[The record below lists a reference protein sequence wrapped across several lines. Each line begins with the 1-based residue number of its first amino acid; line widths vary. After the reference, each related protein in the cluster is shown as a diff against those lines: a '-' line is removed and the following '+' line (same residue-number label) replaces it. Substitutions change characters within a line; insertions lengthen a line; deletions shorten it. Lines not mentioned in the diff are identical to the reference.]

1 MTVVNI
7 TNVIWTGDYMAII
20 NDNDMEIILKGDQET
35 AIREMLRERFF
46 ALLKMPVKKQHTS
59 PVSSSVFVGHMHGWS
74 THSLAI
80 RKKDCLTVFEDCEY
94 YLNIFHLRGKEFIER
109 DGSCVNLKELFDR
122 SIERIA
128 FSGTEVT
135 YPSVDELLAFMADK
149 EFFCLTN
156 YIEDHNME
164 IVKSRHFLDNYML
177 MRENYDKQ
185 YFRHDD
191 YHDIRLFLTRVEE
204 EGAYAEHGLYPE
216 DILIFDVNDKIVNYL
231 RKISEECFCD
241 KSDYYFEYE
250 SQSPEIQAAYF
261 ATRFHSN
268 PAWDANP
275 VNLFNFR
282 ICTFVLPGTVSPKK
296 AKKMP
301 LKKKTMKTD
310 CGSEYVIDSIHLN
323 SNICFDL
330 AEFKDLLKGLF
341 YEVFMD

>member
-1 MTVVNI
+1 
-7 TNVIWTGDYMAII
+7 MAII

-80 RKKDCLTVFEDCEY
+80 RKKGCLTVFEDCEY
-94 YLNIFHLRGKEFIER
+94 YLSIYHLRGNEFIER
-109 DGSCVNLKELFDR
+109 DGSCVNLKDLFDR

-128 FSGTEVT
+128 FPGTEVM
-135 YPSVDELLAFMADK
+135 YPSVDEFLAFMADK
-149 EFFCLTN
+149 ELVCLTN
-156 YIEDHNME
+156 YIEHHNME
-164 IVKSRHFLDNYML
+164 IVKSRHFLNNYML
-177 MRENYDKQ
+177 MRENYDKR

-191 YHDIRLFLTRVEE
+191 YHDVRLFLTRVEE
-204 EGAYAEHGLYPE
+204 EGAYAEHGLYPD
-216 DILIFDVNDKIVNYL
+216 DIRLFDVKDKIINYL

-241 KSDYYFEYE
+241 KSDYYYEYE
-250 SQSPEIQAAYF
+250 SQSPEIRAVYF

-282 ICTFVLPGTVSPKK
+282 ICTFVLRGTISPKK
-296 AKKMP
+296 AKKLP
-301 LKKKTMKTD
+301 LKKKTMKTE
-310 CGSEYVIDSIHLN
+310 CSSEYVIDSIHLN